1 MEYLVVE
8 FGTIRRRVRVNG
20 NPSGF
25 TGDLLQLEAGTHL
38 IALEPPADFDPPEQT
53 ILLKDTSA
61 LVPKRVTF
69 VLRPPSPPPPASGT
83 RA

>member
-1 MEYLVVE
+1 MEFLVVE
-8 FGTIRRRVRVNG
+8 FGTTRRRVRVNG

-38 IALEPPADFDPPEQT
+38 IALDPPADFDPPGQT
-53 ILLKDTSA
+53 ILLRGTSP
-61 LVPKRVTF
+61 LVPRRVTF
-69 VLRPPSPPPPASGT
+69 VLRSASPPPPAAGA